1 MRTYVCP
8 CVPAGDNHADAR
20 CGPDWVCA
28 GVYALCCHRDN
39 IFLLIPLDEHRGI
52 VAGSD
57 YGYSWTPIAWVKE
70 AANKSTLSANL
81 HERKG
86 IRRQVPERSRGM
98 SSCGDPI
105 HCERAAEVKA
115 SIAVGP
121 GTSLQALEFAE
132 VRKEGNN
139 CSNGRMKHEKEQ
151 GSESVNEEPRSHT
164 CRTRRR
170 TKCCGVEVS

>member
-1 MRTYVCP
+1 MRSR
-8 CVPAGDNHADAR
+8 GDNHADAR
-20 CGPDWVCA
+20 CGPDWACA
-28 GVYALCCHRDN
+28 GVYALCCHRNN
-39 IFLLIPLDEHRGI
+39 IFLLIPLDEQRGI

-57 YGYSWTPIAWVKE
+57 YGYSWTPIAWMKE
-70 AANKSTLSANL
+70 AANKSTSSANF

-105 HCERAAEVKA
+105 HCERAAEVKV

-132 VRKEGNN
+132 VRKEGTN

-164 CRTRRR
+164 CRTRRP
-170 TKCCGVEVS
+170 TKCCGVEVTVVSRTT